1 MYFVGCL
8 PEMLERRKSLELRL
22 VSVDEPP
29 QKRRELR
36 AEMKGIDFC
45 ISVLDAN
52 R

>member
-1 MYFVGCL
+1 
-8 PEMLERRKSLELRL
+8 MLARRKIIELRL

-29 QKRRELR
+29 QKRHELR

-45 ISVLDAN
+45 LSALDAN

>member
-1 MYFVGCL
+1 
-8 PEMLERRKSLELRL
+8 MLERRKNIELRL

-36 AEMKGIDFC
+36 AEM
-45 ISVLDAN
+45 